1 MWLAMTTVL
10 PIPVAQSR
18 WRSATWVDYQQY
30 RDTKTNNDRARLFFN
45 AGYLLVEDMSSEGIE
60 HAGFCDLFTM
70 ILFAWFSRQP
80 GQTFASLGR
89 CLIEKPDLQAAAP
102 DLVLY
107 LGEDYPQSSNQWQVG
122 EKRRIELDRVRVPNL
137 VGEISDTTLAGD
149 LDEKKR
155 LYALMGMPEYWV
167 IDVQARR
174 IFMFLLQGDG
184 VYLEVEESGAL
195 VGLGK
200 GLVEQ
205 MLGRM
210 GVESNGAVAMWFAQ
224 QITAK

>member
-1 MWLAMTTVL
+1 MRLAMTTVL
-10 PIPVAQSR
+10 PVTLAPPISR
-18 WRSATWVDYQQY
+18 WRSATWAEYQAY
-30 RDTKTNNDRARLFFN
+30 RDTPTPNDRSRLFFN
-45 AGYLLVEDMSSEGIE
+45 DGYLLVEDMSSEGIE

-70 ILFAWFSRQP
+70 ILFVWFSRLP

-89 CLIEKPDLQAAAP
+89 CLIEKTDLQAAAP

-107 LGEDYPQSSNQWQVG
+107 LGEDYPQWQVG

-137 VGEISDTTLAGD
+137 VGEISDTTLASD

-155 LYALMGMPEYWV
+155 LYAAMGIPEYWV

-174 IFMFLLQGDG
+174 IFMFLLQDDG
-184 VYLEVEESGAL
+184 LYQEVDLSRALDGLTRSLVEE
-195 VGLGK
+195 
-200 GLVEQ
+200 

-210 GVESNGAVAMWFAQ
+210 RVESNGTVAMWFAQ
-224 QITAK
+224 QIGPR